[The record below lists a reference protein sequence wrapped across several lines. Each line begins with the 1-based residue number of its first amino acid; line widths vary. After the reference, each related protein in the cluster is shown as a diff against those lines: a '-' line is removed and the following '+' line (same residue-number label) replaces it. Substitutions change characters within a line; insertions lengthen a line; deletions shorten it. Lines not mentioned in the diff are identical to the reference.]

1 MNYVEQRNGA
11 YYLTGTRV
19 SLDSVVY
26 KFRNGASPETIL
38 QSFPL
43 IGTLER
49 IYGAIAFYLANQ
61 KEVDDYLKR
70 QEELWKKMREENPLP
85 ADLKARLEKA
95 REAMPER
102 RKRIPISIM
111 KF

>member
-1 MNYVEQRNGA
+1 MNYVEQRNGG

-26 KFRNGASPETIL
+26 KFLNGSSPETIL

-43 IGTLER
+43 IGSLER
-49 IYGAIAFYLANQ
+49 VYGAITFYLAN
-61 KEVDDYLKR
+61 KAEIDEYLRR
-70 QEELWKKMREENPLP
+70 QDQLWEKLREEHPLP

-95 REAMPER
+95 REAMAER
-102 RKRIPISIM
+102 RK
-111 KF
+111 

>member
-1 MNYVEQRNGA
+1 MNYVEQRNGG

-26 KFRNGASPETIL
+26 KFLNGASPETIL

-43 IGTLER
+43 IGSLER
-49 IYGAIAFYLANQ
+49 VYGAITFYLAH
-61 KEVDDYLKR
+61 KTEMDEYLKR
-70 QEELWKKMREENPLP
+70 QGELWDKLREENPLP

-95 REAMPER
+95 REAMAER
-102 RKRIPISIM
+102 RK
-111 KF
+111 